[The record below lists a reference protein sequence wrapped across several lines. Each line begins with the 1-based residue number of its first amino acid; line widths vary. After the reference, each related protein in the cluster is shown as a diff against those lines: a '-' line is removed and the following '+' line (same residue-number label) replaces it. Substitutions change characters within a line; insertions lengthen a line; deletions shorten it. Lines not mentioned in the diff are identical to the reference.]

1 MNALSPQNEILH
13 ITNSAV
19 IGGSIRFV
27 IREIKQKGD
36 IAIFPLN
43 ISYCAVPKSLNA
55 DEIERCIKQEYVS
68 YANEDIRNF
77 AQIQFDKYKKIVV
90 WHTKDSASLLL
101 MYFICHILPNNNLYH
116 IPIHNCGNLESH
128 IAAYKNCKKLT
139 VHQYAKFQRIYSNLL
154 ETDGFP
160 KIAKGWQIV
169 LTDKER
175 WKKHILKQ
183 VNKQP
188 RFLNR
193 VIGESIRTQPMTCSF
208 RDDFYL
214 ALMILELIEEK
225 KIIPVEIETKPDQ
238 IIEEAIKSGRF
249 QSAKEYKKLNHP
261 ILKVGDFHNLGKSHI
276 YNGVDLCKCYRFKLV
291 KGLKTDKG
299 KIEDVRKL
307 DNIYIDRQYEK

>member
-1 MNALSPQNEILH
+1 
-13 ITNSAV
+13 
-19 IGGSIRFV
+19 
-27 IREIKQKGD
+27 
-36 IAIFPLN
+36 
-43 ISYCAVPKSLNA
+43 
-55 DEIERCIKQEYVS
+55 
-68 YANEDIRNF
+68 
-77 AQIQFDKYKKIVV
+77 
-90 WHTKDSASLLL
+90 
-101 MYFICHILPNNNLYH
+101 
-116 IPIHNCGNLESH
+116 
-128 IAAYKNCKKLT
+128 
-139 VHQYAKFQRIYSNLL
+139 
-154 ETDGFP
+154 
-160 KIAKGWQIV
+160 
-169 LTDKER
+169 
-175 WKKHILKQ
+175 
-183 VNKQP
+183 
-188 RFLNR
+188 
-193 VIGESIRTQPMTCSF
+193 MTCSF